1 MKRIFSLA
9 LVLTLCLAAPMGLA
23 ADIHWHKQEG
33 WSLDGA
39 DQPEDG
45 DSFKVK
51 PMKGRMKPF
60 TLRLYGVDTPE
71 TSNRIPAMVEDQAK
85 EFKVDPKV
93 IPKMGKAAR
102 EFTGKFLKDGFTIE
116 ACGEKATNGR
126 RYGIVRNL
134 KDERLDEALL
144 KAGLARMDRNQ
155 EKNMAPFLPGKEMVK
170 RKDEDRARRDF
181 ANNLFPMESKAKREK
196 NGFWDKNWEQKQDLL
211 HRPGPEQK
219 VK

>member
-1 MKRIFSLA
+1 MNRIFSLV
-9 LVLTLCLAAPMGLA
+9 LVFTLCQAPPAGLA
-23 ADIHWHKQEG
+23 ADIQWQKLDG
-33 WSLDGA
+33 WCLDGA

-51 PMKGRMKPF
+51 PTKGRKKPF

-102 EFTGKFLKDGFTIE
+102 EFTGKFLKDGFTID

-155 EKNMAPFLPGKEMVK
+155 KKNMAPFIPGKVEVE
-170 RKDEDRARRDF
+170 RKDADRARRDF
-181 ANNLFPMESKAKREK
+181 GNDLFPMESKAKREEK
-196 NGFWDKNWEQKQDLL
+196 GFWDKNWEQKHDLL